1 MRTISLPWGLRVQGA
16 CLKKSV
22 SKFSCCF
29 LISLFKKGA
38 YLINTARGELIETEA
53 LVGALQDG
61 TIAGAGLDVL
71 EGENEFKKGDTIPM
85 LKMSNVVM
93 TPHIAFNTRE
103 AETRIL
109 QTTTDNIKGFLSGSP
124 INLVN

>member
-1 MRTISLPWGLRVQGA
+1 
-16 CLKKSV
+16 
-22 SKFSCCF
+22 
-29 LISLFKKGA
+29 
-38 YLINTARGELIETEA
+38 
-53 LVGALQDG
+53 
-61 TIAGAGLDVL
+61 
-71 EGENEFKKGDTIPM
+71 M